1 MEQKDLILEEA
12 KNMIQLNKYHDHIVN
27 LQGLT
32 IVANDNGAGISSVS
46 YLVTLSRRHYHHQEN
61 NPSVTKWFS

>member
-32 IVANDNGAGISSVS
+32 FVANDNGAGISSVS
-46 YLVTLSRRHYHHQEN
+46 YLVILSRRHYHYQGN
-61 NPSVTKWFS
+61 NTHPRATK